1 MHVIYNFL
9 IKQSEHP
16 RTHELE
22 MRPYN
27 SASRLYIN
35 EGRSDELKMYLEIRP
50 QQFTLCGAGWKNW
63 GHIVGRNECKS
74 RESSIQPQSHCKP
87 ALSQASSVRV
97 ISFVFSDVTVLAS
110 RRAAD
115 FDPLRRS
122 ARVVQWFDFA
132 GVRKR
137 LLLESAGRRPRL
149 RVSNFPSVWR
159 PRHFARIRS
168 RTGLIRKARFWIR
181 EW

>member
-50 QQFTLCGAGWKNW
+50 QQFTLCGAGWKIW
-63 GHIVGRNECKS
+63 GILWAGMNANQGSLPSNPR
-74 RESSIQPQSHCKP
+74 
-87 ALSQASSVRV
+87 A
-97 ISFVFSDVTVLAS
+97 TVN
-110 RRAAD
+110 
-115 FDPLRRS
+115 
-122 ARVVQWFDFA
+122 
-132 GVRKR
+132 
-137 LLLESAGRRPRL
+137 RP
-149 RVSNFPSVWR
+149 
-159 PRHFARIRS
+159 
-168 RTGLIRKARFWIR
+168 
-181 EW
+181 